1 MDPAT
6 AAEIARMPP
15 GLRALLEAELA
26 AGNAVVEVGHAFPA
40 PPVGA
45 SFLLAKP
52 VTTCPRETHGEFRFR
67 DRQSSSCSG
76 EFTDAT
82 RHFFILEPPLPP
94 SPAPDMDAIRDAM
107 NRACHTPLQP
117 STDDSRTTTNQ
128 RSLVDRFRA
137 SMNLDY
143 EKWREGTAYAVEL
156 IDEATPDERREIEG
170 ILLRSATEGWR
181 EVEALARLGT
191 PTARKALKRF
201 LRAPNAEVRMAV
213 IRHAPELVP
222 KRQRIDAL
230 VRGIESAEVFG
241 GLSET
246 LDEAAEFHPP
256 EVVDALLRG
265 VLERKGSEAC
275 LFAALLLYIHGKTSC
290 RLGMEERPFWIRIN
304 TEDATER
311 KALFNELCQRIGVS
325 PKN

>member
-1 MDPAT
+1 MDPST
-6 AAEIARMPP
+6 AAEIARMPQ

-26 AGNAVVEVGHAFPA
+26 AGNAIVEVGHSFPA

-52 VTTCPRETHGEFRFR
+52 VTTCARATHGEFQFR

-82 RHFFILEPPLPP
+82 RHFFILEPPLSPP
-94 SPAPDMDAIRDAM
+94 PPPDMDAIREAM
-107 NRACHTPLQP
+107 SRAGHTPPGPP
-117 STDDSRTTTNQ
+117 SDSRGAPKQ
-128 RSLVDRFRA
+128 LSLVDRFRA

-143 EKWREGTAYAVEL
+143 EKWREGTSYAIEL

-170 ILLRSATEGWR
+170 ILLRSSTEGWR

-201 LRAPNAEVRMAV
+201 LQAPNAEVRMAV

-230 VRGIESAEVFG
+230 VRGIEAAEVFG

-256 EVVDALLRG
+256 EVIDALLRG

-304 TEDATER
+304 TEDPVQR
-311 KALFNELCQRIGVS
+311 KALFNELCQRIRVS
-325 PKN
+325 PT